1 MTKKDY
7 ILTLLTKLD
16 GIRDMA
22 TPLRTLIEHT
32 DIDNEFIDG
41 LATMMMEAVHEV
53 ADASQQAKL
62 QAGQNFL
69 KFLQAKE
76 IDESIYAD
84 AELDEMLA
92 KI

>member
-22 TPLRTLIEHT
+22 TPLKTLIEHT
-32 DIDNEFIDG
+32 EVDNEFIDG
-41 LATMMMEAVHEV
+41 FAAMMMEAVHEV
-53 ADASQQAKL
+53 ADASNQAKL
-62 QAGQNFL
+62 EASQNFL
-69 KFLQAKE
+69 KSLQAKE
-76 IDESIYAD
+76 IDESMSAD
-84 AELDEMLA
+84 TELDEMLA

>member
-22 TPLRTLIEHT
+22 APLKTLIEHT
-32 DIDNEFIDG
+32 DVDNEFIDG
-41 LATMMMEAVHEV
+41 LSAMMIESVHEV
-53 ADASQQAKL
+53 ADTSQQAKL

-69 KFLQAKE
+69 KSLQAKE

>member
-32 DIDNEFIDG
+32 DIDSEFIDG
-41 LATMMMEAVHEV
+41 LAAMMMEAVHEV
-53 ADASQQAKL
+53 SDASNQAKL
-62 QAGQNFL
+62 QASQNFL
-69 KFLQAKE
+69 KSLQSKQ
-76 IDESIYAD
+76 IDESLSAD
-84 AELDEMLA
+84 EELEAMLA

>member
-7 ILTLLTKLD
+7 ILTLLSKLD

-22 TPLRTLIEHT
+22 IPLQTLIEHT
-32 DIDNEFIDG
+32 DVDDAFIDG
-41 LATMMMEAVHEV
+41 LSAMMMEAVHEV

-62 QAGQNFL
+62 KASQDFL
-69 KFLQAKE
+69 KSLQDKG
-76 IDESIYAD
+76 IDETISAD
-84 AELDEMLA
+84 ADLDEMLA